1 MPKRRRLLALLIANV
16 MAAALTTAYATT
28 YEVTASVLN
37 VRTGPGTVYAVKA
50 KLVQGDTVEVKTL
63 EGPWALISLG
73 GEKEGYVSTGYL
85 AKTADAQFAYDAGEE
100 AVAVM
105 ATTGVLPDDLPAGTT
120 QGMVMSNSRSSPNIL
135 E

>member
-63 EGPWALISLG
+63 EGPWALISLAAR
-73 GEKEGYVSTGYL
+73 KRAMSP
-85 AKTADAQFAYDAGEE
+85 Q
-100 AVAVM
+100 
-105 ATTGVLPDDLPAGTT
+105 ATSPKPR
-120 QGMVMSNSRSSPNIL
+120 MPSSLMTPVRKP
-135 E
+135 